1 MSDARRKFVVGLVLF
16 LCGGLVVGW
25 LYDRPLLGLLISA
38 LLTVVWQVRQLLAF
52 EKAIRLRD
60 YESLR
65 YGEGIWSQIFARMD
79 YFRQRS
85 QKYKK
90 QYRRLLKEVR
100 KSTKAI
106 PDGGIVLNSDL
117 EIITC
122 NPAAQELVGF
132 KPRQDRGQRVDNI
145 LRDPKFAAY
154 LRSDSHDK
162 GVEVMSPI
170 REGHWLNCRLVPF
183 GADQHLLLIRDV
195 TERIRLAKMRREF
208 IANASH
214 ELRSPLTVISGY
226 LDTLVVDPDVPESWR
241 QPVCQ
246 MQGQAARMNKI
257 VAELLELSRLE
268 VPGEAPRQERI
279 DVCGLLFAAKKSY
292 ADQMRIPR
300 IDVECE
306 SRAALSGSTTEI
318 ESVISNLVSNAVRHT
333 GSDGVVTLSW
343 SANAD
348 EGVLTVAD
356 TGEGIEEE
364 DIPRLTERFF
374 RVDRGRSRDDGG
386 VGLGLA
392 IVKHA
397 LGRHDADLEISSERG
412 VGSRFVCRFPRSR
425 LVGAELID
433 LGQRAESS

>member
-1 MSDARRKFVVGLVLF
+1 MSDARRKFVFRLVVLF
-16 LCGGLVVGW
+16 GGGLFVGW
-25 LYDRPLLGLLISA
+25 LYGRPVLGLLIAA
-38 LLTVVWQVRQLLAF
+38 LIAIVWQTRQLFAF
-52 EKAIRLRD
+52 ERAIRLRD

-65 YGEGIWSQIFARMD
+65 YAKGIWAQIFARLD

-100 KSTKAI
+100 KSTNAI
-106 PDGGIVLNSDL
+106 PDGGIVLNREF

-122 NPAAQELVGF
+122 NPAAQQLVGF

-154 LRSDSHDK
+154 LRSDVHDQ
-162 GVEVMSPI
+162 GIEVMSPI
-170 REGHWLNCRLVPF
+170 REGHWLNCRLAPF

-195 TERIRLAKMRREF
+195 TDRIRLNKMRREF

-226 LDTLVVDPDVPESWR
+226 LDTLVLDSDVPPSWR
-241 QPVCQ
+241 KPVSQ
-246 MQGQAARMNKI
+246 MQSQAARMNRI

-268 VPGEAPRQERI
+268 VPGEVLVEDRI
-279 DVCGLLFAAKKSY
+279 DVCGLLTAAKKSY
-292 ADQMRIPR
+292 ADRKGIPR
-300 IDVECE
+300 IDVKCN
-306 SRAALSGSTTEI
+306 SRASLLGSTTEV
-318 ESVISNLVSNAVRHT
+318 ESVIANLLSNAVRHT
-333 GSDGVVTLSW
+333 GPEGVVTLSW

-348 EGVLTVAD
+348 GGALEVSD
-356 TGEGIEEE
+356 TGEGIDRE

-374 RVDRGRSRDDGG
+374 RVDRGRSRSDGG

-392 IVKHA
+392 IVKHV
-397 LGRHDADLEISSERG
+397 LSRHDADLEVSSEPG
-412 VGSRFVCRFPRSR
+412 GGSCFTCRFAHQR
-425 LVGAELID
+425 LIGADLID
-433 LGQRAESS
+433 LGRRVDSS